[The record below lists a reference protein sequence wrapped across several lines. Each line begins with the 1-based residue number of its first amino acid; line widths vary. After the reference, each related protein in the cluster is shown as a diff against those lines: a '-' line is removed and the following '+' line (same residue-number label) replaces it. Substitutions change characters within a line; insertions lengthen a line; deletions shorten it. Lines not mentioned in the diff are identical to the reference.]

1 MGKRRGKGEGG
12 IYQRESDGKWCA
24 TVDLGFVNGKRRRKT
39 VYGESRKEVADKLKV
54 LHRDQA
60 AGQIIV
66 TERQTVAQ
74 FLDRWLETAVQPH
87 RRTKT
92 AASYE
97 QLVRL
102 YLKPHLGRH
111 QLEKLSPEHVQTMI
125 NALLRNGGEGSRPL
139 SARTV
144 QYVRAVLRRALNQ
157 ALKWGYVSR
166 NVVTLTD
173 TPKVPRHAAIML
185 SPAQS
190 QHLLTTAAGH
200 RLEALFTVALGLGL
214 REGEVLGLRWIDI
227 DVAQHTLRIAQTVQ
241 RVRGRLAIEVPKTDR
256 SARLLPLPVFMERAL
271 ARHAE
276 RQAAERR
283 KVGDDWE
290 DHGLVFPSERGT
302 PLDPRNLLRQFKDL
316 LVAAELPDMRFHD
329 LRHSC
334 ATTLIAQGVHPRVV
348 QEILGHS
355 QISTTMNVYG
365 HVLDATRR
373 VAADAMDGIFLVQE
387 PDELGSTHEPQEV
400 QEQGEAPAQ
409 AEQTER
415 DGPEP
420 DQERPAEIRET
431 ASPEERYSYA
441 MAC

>member
-1 MGKRRGKGEGG
+1 MAKRRGHGEGG

-24 TVDLGFVNGKRRRKT
+24 SVDLGFVNGKRRRK
-39 VYGESRKEVADKLKV
+39 VIYGKTRKEVADKLKA

-60 AGQIIV
+60 AGQALV
-66 TERQTVAQ
+66 TDRQTLEYY
-74 FLDRWLETAVQPH
+74 LDRWLETAVNPH
-87 RRTKT
+87 RRVKT
-92 AASYE
+92 ANSYE
-97 QLVRL
+97 QIVRL
-102 YLKPHLGRH
+102 YLKPHLGKV
-111 QLEKLSPEHVQTMI
+111 QLAKLTPEHVQTML
-125 NALLRNGGEGSRPL
+125 NALLLNGSVDAKPL

-166 NVVTLTD
+166 NVAILTE
-173 TPKVPRHAAIML
+173 TPKVPRYEAIIL

-190 QHLLTTAAGH
+190 QQLLTAAAGH
-200 RLEALFTVALGLGL
+200 RLETVFTVALGLGL

-227 DVAQHTLRIAQTVQ
+227 DFEQHTLRIAQTVQ
-241 RVRGRLAIEVPKTDR
+241 RLPGRLAIEVPKTER

-276 RQAAERR
+276 RQAAEQRAA
-283 KVGDDWE
+283 GDNWE

-316 LVAAELPDMRFHD
+316 LVAADLPDMRFHD

-334 ATTLIAQGVHPRVV
+334 ATTLISQGVHPRVV

-373 VAADAMDGIFLVQE
+373 VAADAMDGIFLTNKADEPEEARETNEPRE
-387 PDELGSTHEPQEV
+387 PDEPVL
-400 QEQGEAPAQ
+400 
-409 AEQTER
+409 
-415 DGPEP
+415 
-420 DQERPAEIRET
+420 
-431 ASPEERYSYA
+431 
-441 MAC
+441 

>member
-1 MGKRRGKGEGG
+1 MSKRRGKGEGA

-24 TVDLGFVNGKRRRKT
+24 TVDLGFVNGKRRRK
-39 VYGESRKEVADKLKV
+39 VIYGETRKEVADKLKA
-54 LHRDQA
+54 LHRDQLS
-60 AGQIIV
+60 GQTIV

-74 FLDRWLETAVQPH
+74 FLDRWLETVVNPH
-87 RRTKT
+87 RRAKT
-92 AASYE
+92 ASSYE
-97 QLVRL
+97 QIVRL
-102 YLKPHLGRH
+102 YLKPHLGRL
-111 QLEKLSPEHVQTMI
+111 QLEKLSPEHVQTMF
-125 NALLRNGGEGSRPL
+125 NALLLTGGSDGQPL

-166 NVVTLTD
+166 NVATLTD
-173 TPKVPRHAAIML
+173 TPKVPRHEAIIL

-190 QHLLTTAAGH
+190 QQLLTAAAGH

-227 DVAQHTLRIAQTVQ
+227 DFAQHSLRIAQTVQ
-241 RVRGRLAIEVPKTDR
+241 RVHRRLVIEAPKTDR

-276 RQAAERR
+276 RQVAERR
-283 KVGDDWE
+283 VAGDDW
-290 DHGLVFPSERGT
+290 DDQGLVFPSERGT
-302 PLDPRNLLRQFKDL
+302 PLDPRNLLRQFKEL
-316 LVAAELPDMRFHD
+316 LVAADLPDMRFHD

-387 PDELGSTHEPQEV
+387 SDELENSHEPQEQHEPSA
-400 QEQGEAPAQ
+400 QEEDTG
-409 AEQTER
+409 
-415 DGPEP
+415 DGPAP
-420 DQERPAEIRET
+420 DAASPSEIRET
-431 ASPEERYSYA
+431 ASPEEGYSYA
-441 MAC
+441 VAQ

>member
-1 MGKRRGKGEGG
+1 
-12 IYQRESDGKWCA
+12 
-24 TVDLGFVNGKRRRKT
+24 VNGKRRRK
-39 VYGESRKEVADKLKV
+39 VIYGETRKEVADKLKA
-54 LHRDQA
+54 LHRDQLS
-60 AGQIIV
+60 GQTIV

-74 FLDRWLETAVQPH
+74 FLDRWLETAVNPH
-87 RRTKT
+87 RRAKT
-92 AASYE
+92 ASSYE
-97 QLVRL
+97 QIVRL
-102 YLKPHLGRH
+102 YLKPHLGRI
-111 QLEKLSPEHVQTMI
+111 QLEKLSPEHVQTMF
-125 NALLRNGGEGSRPL
+125 NALLLTGGTDGQPL

-166 NVVTLTD
+166 NVATLTD
-173 TPKVPRHAAIML
+173 TPKVPRHEAIIL

-190 QHLLTTAAGH
+190 QQLLTAAAGH

-214 REGEVLGLRWIDI
+214 RDGEVLGLRWVDI
-227 DVAQHTLRIAQTVQ
+227 DFAQHTLRIAQTVQ
-241 RVRGRLAIEVPKTDR
+241 RVHRRLVIEAPKTER

-276 RQAAERR
+276 RQVAERR
-283 KVGDDWE
+283 TAGDDWD

-302 PLDPRNLLRQFKDL
+302 PLDPRNLLRQYKEL
-316 LVAAELPDMRFHD
+316 LIAADLPDIRFHD

-387 PDELGSTHEPQEV
+387 SDELENSHEPQEA
-400 QEQGEAPAQ
+400 QEPSAS
-409 AEQTER
+409 TEEDTG
-415 DGPEP
+415 DGPAP
-420 DQERPAEIRET
+420 DSESPREIRET
-431 ASPEERYSYA
+431 PSPEEGYSYA
-441 MAC
+441 VAQ